1 MAQTTQTIRL
11 APVTRVEGH
20 LDVEVTLGEKGGR
33 LEVVDARSAGTAFRG
48 FEILMRGRAPLDA
61 VQLSQRVCG
70 VCPVSHGVVSSLA
83 LESASG
89 VAVPDNGRIVRNL
102 VLGANFLQSHILH
115 FYHLMVLD
123 YVKTAGLLPVPPWSV
138 QYTSPDL
145 ATGDVAARFVAHY
158 TEALAARRKAHQMGA
173 VFAGRLPC
181 SPMFAPGGVTT
192 AVTAEKIA
200 DFRAVLA
207 EVHGFI
213 AGALVPDAQLLG
225 ERYPDYYKLG
235 RGCGNLLAFGVFDLD
250 GAGTKK
256 LLARGRLSG
265 DRLEAVEPA
274 RIREYVSSA
283 WYTEAS
289 GNCNPAAGVTEP
301 REGKPGAYSWIK
313 APRYDGAVY
322 EVGPLAR
329 MWMTGDYRKGISV
342 MDRVLARALEA
353 AKIADAMAGWLGQF
367 VPGEPAYEHRSMPIT
382 GTGLGL
388 AEASRGALGHWVD
401 IVGGRL
407 SRYQIVTPTAW
418 NASPC
423 DDAGL
428 KGAMEQALIGT
439 PVGDPAN
446 PVEVLRVVH
455 SFDPC
460 LACAVHTVRI

>member
-1 MAQTTQTIRL
+1 
-11 APVTRVEGH
+11 
-20 LDVEVTLGEKGGR
+20 
-33 LEVVDARSAGTAFRG
+33 
-48 FEILMRGRAPLDA
+48 
-61 VQLSQRVCG
+61 
-70 VCPVSHGVVSSLA
+70 
-83 LESASG
+83 
-89 VAVPDNGRIVRNL
+89 
-102 VLGANFLQSHILH
+102 
-115 FYHLMVLD
+115 
-123 YVKTAGLLPVPPWSV
+123 
-138 QYTSPDL
+138 
-145 ATGDVAARFVAHY
+145 
-158 TEALAARRKAHQMGA
+158 
-173 VFAGRLPC
+173 
-181 SPMFAPGGVTT
+181 
-192 AVTAEKIA
+192 
-200 DFRAVLA
+200 
-207 EVHGFI
+207 
-213 AGALVPDAQLLG
+213 
-225 ERYPDYYKLG
+225 
-235 RGCGNLLAFGVFDLD
+235 
-250 GAGTKK
+250 
-256 LLARGRLSG
+256 
-265 DRLEAVEPA
+265 
-274 RIREYVSSA
+274 
-283 WYTEAS
+283 
-289 GNCNPAAGVTEP
+289 
-301 REGKPGAYSWIK
+301 
-313 APRYDGAVY
+313 
-322 EVGPLAR
+322 